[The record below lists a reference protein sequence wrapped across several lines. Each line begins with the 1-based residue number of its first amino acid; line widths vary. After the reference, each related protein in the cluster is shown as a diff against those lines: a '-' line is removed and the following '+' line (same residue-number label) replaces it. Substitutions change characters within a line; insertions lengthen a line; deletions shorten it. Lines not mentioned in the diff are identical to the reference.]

1 MILTTTT
8 ALDPAVSSFVGTLKG
23 LSLSAVL
30 KIAVLIIVLL
40 VLVKLLQK
48 LFDRFLSRS
57 RIDRSLYGFLRAGV
71 KILLYFIAAIIVAG
85 SLNIDVTS
93 LIAVLSV
100 AGLALSLAL
109 QGALSNL
116 ASGIVILTTKPL
128 HAGDYVEI
136 DGQEGYVEEIGM
148 TYTKLASFDR
158 KIIFIPNSTVTS
170 GSIINYTVEGKR
182 RVDITV
188 TASYDAAV
196 DGVKAALRS
205 AVEQV
210 PNFLPEPAVFVRVS
224 AYEESAIAYTVRAW
238 CESKDYWDCYY
249 DLLEE
254 IKRAF
259 DQNGIHM
266 TYPHLNVHVESGEQ
280 RVKSGE

>member
-1 MILTTTT
+1 M
-8 ALDPAVSSFVGTLKG
+8 GTLKG

-128 HAGDYVEI
+128 HAGDYVSI
-136 DGQEGYVEEIGM
+136 GDQEGYVEEIGM

-170 GSIINYTVEGKR
+170 GSIINYTVR
-182 RVDITV
+182 
-188 TASYDAAV
+188 
-196 DGVKAALRS
+196 
-205 AVEQV
+205 
-210 PNFLPEPAVFVRVS
+210 
-224 AYEESAIAYTVRAW
+224 ESAGWI
-238 CESKDYWDCYY
+238 S
-249 DLLEE
+249 
-254 IKRAF
+254 
-259 DQNGIHM
+259 
-266 TYPHLNVHVESGEQ
+266 P
-280 RVKSGE
+280 